1 MGRWNFEGAI
11 CGIDDALVRHERMHL
26 PCCYRLKVAIA
37 HYVAHGKVSNAAGG
51 QETLL
56 HDLVII
62 CKDFRAACQ
71 VIEAIVQSGD
81 VLDLL
86 AEFAGI
92 DTCLLYTS
100 PSPRD
105 S

>member
-1 MGRWNFEGAI
+1 MKA
-11 CGIDDALVRHERMHL
+11 
-26 PCCYRLKVAIA
+26 AIA
-37 HYVAHGKVSNAAGG
+37 NYVAHRKVSNAAGG

-92 DTCLLYTS
+92 DTVKFRRLMQSDKGIGVVPVS
-100 PSPRD
+100 PWAVPSVD
-105 S
+105 DDET